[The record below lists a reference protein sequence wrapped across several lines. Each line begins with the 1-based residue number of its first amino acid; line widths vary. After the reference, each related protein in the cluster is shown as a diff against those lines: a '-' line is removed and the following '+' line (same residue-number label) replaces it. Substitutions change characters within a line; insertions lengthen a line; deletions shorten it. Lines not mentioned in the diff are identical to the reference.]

1 MLSNQPSSSS
11 SSLPLTSA
19 PPPSLPPSLKE
30 RADAKVAEI
39 ANNPNEISALFDY
52 VMSLKV
58 RESIEISDQENF
70 LDIDAEKFFSST
82 GSSYVCVH
90 HKSKP
95 NDKGIIL
102 LVNGN
107 THVAADIHGD
117 SISQDAILE
126 QKNFYT
132 DESSKLVCIGDYI
145 DRGRSSLE
153 VLVRG
158 LFLQDQCKERCFL
171 LRGNHEQ
178 DILRLAQTPN
188 NDFCKKIVDGLN
200 DENFWLFQEQLL
212 ALLPVAAL
220 FFHPQAPNFIGVAT
234 HSSLG
239 VDVYPNPLSN
249 ALYTVWIDSYD
260 RLMWY
265 MVPLDKLA
273 DQLRDKGIAYM
284 LRGHSTEDL
293 IKGRCCFEKGGVCII
308 TTHATGGISVT
319 SAYSG
324 KDGITNPSIVQI
336 FPDARRGEQQPINQE
351 IVRRLNGEYLKQ
363 SISKLGYSARCAT
376 SKCGRL
382 LIKELIEQIKQV
394 MRDMGA
400 LTFPSDFGQ
409 FFNKIYDLGAA
420 LFSISIHNPPSSC
433 YTIAIDALPAD
444 EKAFF
449 FNESMSNI
457 FRYITDHILTDK
469 DDLTENLRVRIQKG
483 ICLCNMIK
491 QKNNILPYKFK
502 WENYLETIDKVVIPH
517 LITIPHLIIA
527 PNLALEAFMKLG
539 ILDFDRIDDSL
550 LHNCLLQILD
560 NYNVS
565 KLNYNVSKLIELKI
579 VLRAFTH
586 EAMERCKTP
595 NHVELAKILVSDRV
609 YLPMTSIFQGDISQS
624 SSSQSGIS
632 PKLYNKYFSKWEV
645 TNIQA
650 VLASTAN
657 NTNPL
662 ICELRSN
669 LHKTLQ
675 ENSAAKELS
684 GTSSSLSSTSLSATS
699 SAFFGTAMSFSAASS
714 SVSAALSTPPVSV
727 VPT

>member
-1 MLSNQPSSSS
+1 MFSNQSSSSSSS

-19 PPPSLPPSLKE
+19 PPPSLPPSLTSLKE

-39 ANNPNEISALFDY
+39 TNNPNEISALFDY

-70 LDIDAEKFFSST
+70 LDIKVGNFFSST
-82 GSSYVCVH
+82 EPSYFCFH

-102 LVNGN
+102 LVNDK

-178 DILRLAQTPN
+178 DILRLAQTLN

-200 DENFWLFQEQLL
+200 DENFRLFQEQLL

-220 FFHPQAPNFIGVAT
+220 FFHPQAPKFIGVAT

-239 VDVYPNPLSN
+239 GYCLYPNPLTN
-249 ALYTVWIDSYD
+249 AFDTVWLDSYD
-260 RLMWY
+260 RLMGCS
-265 MVPLDKLA
+265 VPLELLA
-273 DQLRDKGIAYM
+273 DQLRAKGIAYM
-284 LRGHSTEDL
+284 LRGHSKEDL
-293 IKGRCCFEKGGVCII
+293 IKGRCCFKKDEVCII
-308 TTHATGGISVT
+308 TTHATGGGSDT
-319 SAYSG
+319 SAYLG
-324 KDGITNPSIVQI
+324 EGGIPNPSIVQI
-336 FPDARRGEQQPINQE
+336 FPDNKQGAQQPINQE
-351 IVRRLNGEYLKQ
+351 IVRRLNVKYSMQ
-363 SISKLGYSARCAT
+363 RNSKS
-376 SKCGRL
+376 
-382 LIKELIEQIKQV
+382 IEQIKQI
-394 MRDMGA
+394 MRAMGA

-420 LFSISIHNPPSSC
+420 LLSIYTPPSSCTKDSC
-433 YTIAIDALPAD
+433 YTIAINALPPD
-444 EKAFF
+444 ERALFF
-449 FNESMSNI
+449 SESVSNI
-457 FRYITDHILTDK
+457 FRYITDCILTDK
-469 DDLTENLRVRIQKG
+469 DDLTENLRIRIQKG
-483 ICLCNMIK
+483 ICLCSIIK
-491 QKNNILPYKFK
+491 QKNNILPYKFNCRRH
-502 WENYLETIDKVVIPH
+502 EGTIWNVVIPY

-527 PNLALEAFMKLG
+527 PNLALDAFMQLG

-550 LHNCLLQILD
+550 LHNCLLNISD
-560 NYNVS
+560 RYNYP
-565 KLNYNVSKLIELKI
+565 KHMELEI
-579 VLRAFTH
+579 AFCAFTH
-586 EAMERCKTP
+586 EARERCKTP

-609 YLPMTSIFQGDISQS
+609 YLPITSIFQRDISQS
-624 SSSQSGIS
+624 SSSQSYIS
-632 PKLYNKYFSKWEV
+632 LKLYDKYFSKWDV
-645 TNIQA
+645 TNIQEA
-650 VLASTAN
+650 LASLQN
-657 NTNPL
+657 STNPL
-662 ICELRSN
+662 INELRSN
-669 LHKTLQ
+669 FQKTLLN
-675 ENSAAKELS
+675 NSAAKELS
-684 GTSSSLSSTSLSATS
+684 GTSSSLSSTSLSVTS
-699 SAFFGTAMSFSAASS
+699 SAFFGTAMVASSSVSAASS
-714 SVSAALSTPPVSV
+714 SVSAALPTSPVSV